1 MSESTLTPEKRDLLE
16 KEIETLK
23 AQLTGDMFQD
33 MEIRD
38 KIHNITLKINGVRPV
53 NSVIECV
60 GCGS

>member
-1 MSESTLTPEKRDLLE
+1 MSESTLTPDKKELLE

-38 KIHNITLKINGVRPV
+38 KIHNITLKINGTRPA
-53 NSVIECV
+53 NSEIECV

>member
-1 MSESTLTPEKRDLLE
+1 MSETTITTESKEVLE
-16 KEIETLK
+16 KEIETLT

-38 KIHNITLKINGVRPV
+38 KIHNINLKIKGVRPS
-53 NSVIECV
+53 NSEIECV